1 LPFTNLQSSVINQ
14 QTMDFFGKVAVASTF
29 SPRFLPML
37 AEARAVAAL
46 LERPLEIIHSGPET
60 PEDQERFSEAFAE
73 MRFSGPIH
81 WRQAGQPSDAIIQ
94 AVRDAGIG
102 LLLAGAM
109 ERDSQGRYFLGKVA
123 RALLLE
129 APCSLLL
136 FANPGRDPAPF
147 RILAVVVDY
156 TPASREALLATLDL
170 AARTQAESVYV
181 LRVFTVFAQ
190 VLAEPGQFVEGND
203 SNAVAA
209 EEARLDAFVEEFDI
223 AAIPIITR
231 CIEGTT
237 GFAAADF
244 VQSIE
249 ADLLIVANQAPSG
262 RAQFPARME
271 WLENVIPAN
280 LLVIRPRGAA
290 AAEPQ

>member
-1 LPFTNLQSSVINQ
+1 MNL
-14 QTMDFFGKVAVASTF
+14 FGKIAVASTF

-37 AEARAVAAL
+37 AEAKAFASL
-46 LERPLEIIHSGPET
+46 LGQPFEIIHAGEET
-60 PEDQERFSEAFAE
+60 QEDRDRFASAFAE
-73 MRFSGPIH
+73 MEIGGTIH
-81 WRQAGQPSDAIIQ
+81 WRQAAQPSEAIVH
-94 AVRDAGIG
+94 AVKETGID

-109 ERDSQGRYFLGKVA
+109 EKDSQGRYFLGKVA
-123 RALLLE
+123 RALIHD

-136 FANPGRDPAPF
+136 FASPSREPAP
-147 RILAVVVDY
+147 IQTLAVIVDY
-156 TPASREALLATLDL
+156 TEASRQALRATLEL
-170 AARTQAESVYV
+170 AALARADTVHV

-190 VLAEPGQFVEGND
+190 FLAEPGSGE
-203 SNAVAA
+203 SSALKT

-223 AAIPIITR
+223 DDIQVNTR

-249 ADLLIVANQAPSG
+249 ADLMVVASEPAADHPH
-262 RAQFPARME
+262 FPARME

-280 LLVIRPRGAA
+280 LLVLRTGGEATA
-290 AAEPQ
+290 

>member
-1 LPFTNLQSSVINQ
+1 
-14 QTMDFFGKVAVASTF
+14 MDLFGKVAVASTF

-37 AEARAVAAL
+37 AEAKAVAAL
-46 LERPLEIIHSGPET
+46 LERPLEIIHAGPDT
-60 PEDQERFSEAFAE
+60 AGNQERFSQAFAE
-73 MRFSGPIH
+73 MGFSARVH
-81 WRQAGQPSDAIIQ
+81 WREASQPSTAIIQ
-94 AVRDAGIG
+94 AVREAGIG

-109 ERDSQGRYFLGKVA
+109 ERDSKGRYFLGKVA
-123 RALLLE
+123 RALVQD

-136 FANPGRDPAPF
+136 FANPSRDPARF
-147 RILAVVVDY
+147 RKLAVVVDY
-156 TPASREALLATLDL
+156 TAASRQALLATLDL
-170 AARTQAESVYV
+170 AARAQAESVHV

-190 VLAEPGQFVEGND
+190 VLAEPGQFIKGND
-203 SNAVAA
+203 SNALAA

-244 VQSIE
+244 VQSIG
-249 ADLLIVANQAPSG
+249 ADLLVIASEAASG
-262 RAQFPARME
+262 HAHFPARME

-280 LLVIRPRGAA
+280 LLVIRPAVSG
-290 AAEPQ
+290 

>member
-1 LPFTNLQSSVINQ
+1 
-14 QTMDFFGKVAVASTF
+14 
-29 SPRFLPML
+29 ML

-46 LERPLEIIHSGPET
+46 LGRPIEIIHAGDET
-60 PEDQERFSEAFAE
+60 AENRDRFVQAFAE
-73 MRFSGPIH
+73 MEVSGPIH
-81 WRQAGQPSDAIIQ
+81 WRQAPQPSAAIIQ

-123 RALLLE
+123 RSLVRD

-136 FANPGRDPAPF
+136 FANPSREPVPF
-147 RILAVVVDY
+147 RNLAVIVDF
-156 TPASREALLATLDL
+156 TDASRHALRATLDL
-170 AARTQAESVYV
+170 ATRARSESVHV

-190 VLAEPGQFVEGND
+190 ILAEPGG
-203 SNAVAA
+203 STALAA

-223 AAIPIITR
+223 AAIPIVTR

-244 VQSIE
+244 VQSIG
-249 ADLLIVANQAPSG
+249 ADLLVIASEATSG
-262 RAQFPARME
+262 QAQFPARME
-271 WLENVIPAN
+271 WLENVIPTN
-280 LLVIRPRGAA
+280 LLVIRSPAGEGAGV
-290 AAEPQ
+290 